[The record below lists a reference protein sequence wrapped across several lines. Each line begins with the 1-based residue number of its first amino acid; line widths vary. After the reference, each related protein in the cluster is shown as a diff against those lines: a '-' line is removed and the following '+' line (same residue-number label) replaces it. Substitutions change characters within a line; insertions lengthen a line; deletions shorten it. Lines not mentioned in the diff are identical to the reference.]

1 MRRSLIGSLRATPPA
16 LRCVAAPRARTLCYV
31 PPSETPEG
39 KRRKRNFWAKWG
51 GLSQQEFWQDVGF
64 DQDRKKDSIRIG
76 MGSKQKGMKAK
87 PEVRGVDLDD
97 DEYFL
102 ADDALTLAEGD
113 GDEYLWL
120 DGETALRTGS
130 AVPESGSRSGAERAK
145 RARAALLAQPDV
157 EPARRAE
164 LLELLEDLGPEGLLP
179 PPSMPPLED
188 FAEGL
193 NSEEL
198 FKEDLARNLQIAR
211 SFHDSLK
218 LRESGGLPDG
228 QYFGYMLNN
237 RRVSKSMSETKRG
250 SYSTLVVV
258 GNGQGTAGIG
268 MGKDVVAGNA
278 LYKATVAARKNL
290 VYIER
295 FDQRTMFHAFD
306 ERFARTKLVMR
317 LRRPGSGTRCSWVVW
332 KLLSAFGIS
341 DVSVKIHGSRNPTT
355 VAYALVNAL
364 QRCSSAQA
372 VADRRGLRILDMSPD
387 EIRVPGY

>member
-1 MRRSLIGSLRATPPA
+1 MRRSLLGSLRATPPA

-228 QYFGYMLNN
+228 QV
-237 RRVSKSMSETKRG
+237 RAHVPEPSE
-250 SYSTLVVV
+250 
-258 GNGQGTAGIG
+258 
-268 MGKDVVAGNA
+268 A
-278 LYKATVAARKNL
+278 LIA
-290 VYIER
+290 
-295 FDQRTMFHAFD
+295 
-306 ERFARTKLVMR
+306 
-317 LRRPGSGTRCSWVVW
+317 
-332 KLLSAFGIS
+332 S
-341 DVSVKIHGSRNPTT
+341 DD
-355 VAYALVNAL
+355 L
-364 QRCSSAQA
+364 
-372 VADRRGLRILDMSPD
+372 
-387 EIRVPGY
+387 